1 MSRVHMGLPT
11 SDELVAEVLARSH
24 ESGSAHP
31 GSLTASEEQETWGDN
46 DRVVRARRVLQ
57 DADDV
62 FCRLEVCWLGTRLG
76 IRVFLTGEHD
86 RYRQLLAAVLDADR
100 IVLEHARFNERELA
114 AFHAQLNADSEELAA
129 HAVLLT

>member
-62 FCRLEVCWLGTRLG
+62 FCRLEVCWLGTRRG

-86 RYRQLLAAVLDADR
+86 RYPPLLATVADADR
-100 IVLEHARFNERELA
+100 LRAEHAPLTERDLTA
-114 AFHAQLNADSEELAA
+114 LHAPLNADPERRAPHGA
-129 HAVLLT
+129 LL